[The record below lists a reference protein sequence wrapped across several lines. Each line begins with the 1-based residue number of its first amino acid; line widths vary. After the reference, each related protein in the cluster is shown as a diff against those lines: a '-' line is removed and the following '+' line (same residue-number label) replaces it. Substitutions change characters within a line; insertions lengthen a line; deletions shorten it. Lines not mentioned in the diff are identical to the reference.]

1 MRNVALTKIAGVSA
15 IMATVTLVPWFAF
28 PFVAPAIGIDFPQSR
43 ELADWATFK
52 VEHSSIVRTVDWLVI
67 VSLMFETVAVI
78 GFFYVLRAVG
88 PLTWIGLAAWLT
100 GLQLVIFEH
109 VVVLGVDASLMPQ
122 YLSSSESSRPA
133 IEVLA
138 STLNR
143 VRLTAAIVGNT
154 LILGVA
160 VPTFAVAALL
170 SQRVPRWIAWLG
182 IAVGVLKWLPLNY
195 WPSPAFV
202 GFMLWLV
209 AMGIVWLRLPVESS
223 REEARVSLR

>member
-1 MRNVALTKIAGVSA
+1 MPNVALSKIAGLSA
-15 IMATVTLVPWFAF
+15 ILATVSLVPWFAF
-28 PFVAPAIGIDFPQSR
+28 PFVAPAVGIDFPQSP
-43 ELADWATFK
+43 ELADWASFK
-52 VEHSSIVRTVDWLVI
+52 VEHSSIIRTIDWLVI

-78 GFFYVLRAVG
+78 GFFYVLRSVG
-88 PLTWIGLAAWLT
+88 PLTWLGFAAWLT

-122 YLSSSESSRPA
+122 YLNASESSRPA

-143 VRLTAAIVGNT
+143 VRLTAATVGNT

-160 VPTFAVAALL
+160 VPIFAVAALM
-170 SQRVPRWIAWLG
+170 SRRVPKWIVWLG
-182 IAVGVLKWLPLNY
+182 VAVGVLKWLPIHY

-209 AMGIVWLRLPVESS
+209 AMGIVWLRLSAESS
-223 REEARVSLR
+223 GHQAKLQSR

>member
-1 MRNVALTKIAGVSA
+1 M
-15 IMATVTLVPWFAF
+15 
-28 PFVAPAIGIDFPQSR
+28 
-43 ELADWATFK
+43 
-52 VEHSSIVRTVDWLVI
+52 
-67 VSLMFETVAVI
+67 
-78 GFFYVLRAVG
+78 
-88 PLTWIGLAAWLT
+88 
-100 GLQLVIFEH
+100 
-109 VVVLGVDASLMPQ
+109 
-122 YLSSSESSRPA
+122 
-133 IEVLA
+133 LA

-182 IAVGVLKWLPLNY
+182 SAVGVLKWLPLAY

-223 REEARVSLR
+223 LDEAKVPSR

>member
-1 MRNVALTKIAGVSA
+1 MSKVALTKVAGFSA

-28 PFVAPAIGIDFPQSR
+28 PFVAPAFDIDFPQSL

-52 VEHSSIVRTVDWLVI
+52 VEHASIIRAIDWLVI
-67 VSLMFETVAVI
+67 LSLMFETMAVI

-88 PLTWIGLAAWLT
+88 PLTWVGLAAWLT

-122 YLSSSESSRPA
+122 YLTANESSRPA

-143 VRLTAAIVGNT
+143 VRLTAASVGNT
-154 LILGVA
+154 LILGVG
-160 VPTFAVAALL
+160 VPIFAVAALL
-170 SQRVPRWIAWLG
+170 SRRVPKWIAWTG
-182 IAVGVLKWLPLNY
+182 VAVGLLKWLPIHY

-209 AMGIVWLRLPVESS
+209 AMGVVWLRLPIEDPQGGAELQP
-223 REEARVSLR
+223 R